1 MGRTDED
8 HEHDLVLR
16 AIAEGDLAALERLYR
31 EFRVA
36 VFAVAFAVVR
46 DRGLAEDVTHD
57 TFVRVWER
65 AGTYRPG
72 TRPRAWVLAIGRN
85 LAIDAVRSRTSRAQF
100 GEVGDVSGSDPLERL
115 QWIAAMSELAPRE
128 REIVVLHAIAGLTH
142 REIAGELGLPE
153 GTVRWKY
160 RRALARLAPALL
172 EGR

>member
-1 MGRTDED
+1 MSSTDEE
-8 HEHDLVLR
+8 HELDLVLG

-31 EFRVA
+31 GLRVA

-46 DRGLAEDVTHD
+46 DRGIAEDVTHD

-85 LAIDAVRSRTSRAQF
+85 LAIDTVRSRTSQAQI
-100 GEVGDVSGSDPLERL
+100 GELVDSSGSDPLGRL
-115 QWIAAMSELAPRE
+115 HWIAAMSALEPRE

-142 REIAGELGLPE
+142 REIAAELGLPE
-153 GTVRWKY
+153 GTVRWRY

-172 EGR
+172 EGG